1 MTQSSLPTAT
11 PGLPASAGPAAAI
24 PALSP
29 RVLALIAQETRRA
42 DILAAWILFLVA
54 AFLGGLYLV
63 SPKALDG
70 MTELRPVPVVVLL
83 FLVTG
88 LVRLAL
94 AYAGRMSRGLDIAFI
109 PLDFALL
116 YGLIWSFHLQY
127 HQPPAFYLKAPTFL
141 FVFLLIAVRS
151 VRLDPVPVVTAG
163 IVAAI
168 GWAGMAT
175 FALDHG
181 GMSDVTRDFVTYL
194 TSNAILIGAEVEKII
209 AILLV
214 TLVLTLAIQR
224 ARRQL
229 VAAATD
235 RTAREDLSRFFDP
248 RVARA
253 IAAGAQIPAPGQGER
268 RQAAILVTDLRGFT
282 AFAAR
287 ESAGNVLSLL
297 IAYQRV
303 VSGAIQAHGGA
314 IDKFMGDGILAT
326 FGCTTDS
333 ETPAADGLRAALAV
347 STAAHHFVA
356 ERKAAGLPVLP
367 VGVALT
373 CGEVLFGTVGDGERL
388 EVTVIGEAVN
398 RAVKLEGHNKV
409 LRSRLVTDMACLVA
423 AREQGLPAPHVLD
436 AAPQQ
441 EVRGLD
447 GRIDLAVLRGAA

>member
-1 MTQSSLPTAT
+1 VRS
-11 PGLPASAGPAAAI
+11 PGEGGLSA
-24 PALSP
+24 
-29 RVLALIAQETRRA
+29 RVRALIAQETRRA
-42 DILAAWILFLVA
+42 DILGAWILFLVA
-54 AFLGGLYLV
+54 AFLGGLYLL

-70 MTELRPVPVVVLL
+70 MTELQPVPVAVLL
-83 FLVTG
+83 FLLTG

-94 AYAGRMSRGLDIAFI
+94 AHAGRMSRAIDLSFV

-141 FVFLLIAVRS
+141 FVFLLIAVRA
-151 VRLDPVPVVTAG
+151 VRLDPLPVVAAG
-163 IVAAI
+163 IVAAL
-168 GWAGMAT
+168 GWAGMAAY
-175 FALDHG
+175 ALDHG
-181 GMSDVTRDFVTYL
+181 QMGDVTRDFVTYM
-194 TSNAILIGAEVEKII
+194 TSNAILVGAEVEKII

-214 TLVLTLAIQR
+214 TLVLTLTLQR

-248 RVARA
+248 RVASA
-253 IAAGAQIPAPGQGER
+253 IAAGAQIPAPGQGGR

-287 ESAGNVLSLL
+287 ESPENVLSLL
-297 IAYQRV
+297 IAYQGV
-303 VSGAIQAHGGA
+303 VSAAIQAHGGA

-326 FGCTTDS
+326 FGCTLPCDK
-333 ETPAADGLRAALAV
+333 PAADALRAAMAV
-347 STAAHHFVA
+347 CDASARFVA

-373 CGEVLFGTVGDGERL
+373 RGDVLFGTVGDGERL

-398 RAVKLEGHNKV
+398 RAVKLEGHNKI
-409 LRSRLVTDMACLVA
+409 LRSRLVVDMDCLVA
-423 AREQGLPAPHVLD
+423 AREQGAAAPPGLD
-436 AAPQQ
+436 AAPGQ
-441 EVRGLD
+441 EVRGL
-447 GRIDLAVLRGAA
+447 GERIDLAFLREVA